1 MSATPMATERGEP
14 LGEHQD
20 EAARYRTLLEI
31 NNALIADLSRE
42 ALFRAIARTL
52 RRVVP
57 YDRTAIFLH
66 DPGPDVLRLFVLES
80 SLSSSYFVVGL
91 ELSADDSHMGWA
103 FRHRRV
109 LLRRDLA
116 VERHYPME
124 DRAYEDG
131 VRSYLAV
138 PLVARERCLGVLAV
152 ASTTPGR
159 YGERD
164 ADILQQVGGQVALAV
179 EQMHAYEEI
188 QALHA
193 RAAASAE
200 HHRTLLEVNNAII
213 SNLTQ
218 GELFHAVA
226 VALRRIVP
234 FDRIAVFLYDEAR
247 GVLRLSALETSLP
260 SAHYTVGLEMPLA
273 DTPGGWV
280 VLHQQP
286 YLQPDLSTARRYR
299 SEERAYDDGIRSV
312 LVLPLIARGRAIGTV
327 AVGSATPGR
336 YTTDDAAFLQQVAGQ
351 VALAVANMTAYEE
364 IAALKARLERENLYL
379 QEEIRREHDFVEMV
393 GASPALLRTLEQVE
407 QVAPTDSTVLV
418 SGETGTGKE
427 LIARAIHHRSA
438 RRDRPLVKVN
448 CSAISAGL
456 VESELFGHVK
466 GAFTGALERR
476 TGRFEL
482 AHRGTIFLDEIGDLP
497 LETQVKLLRV
507 LQEREFEPV
516 GSSRTLA
523 VDVRV
528 IAATNRDLAAAV
540 REGRFRA
547 DLYYRLNVFPIE
559 VPPLRERRGDIPPLV
574 TFFLGRF
581 AARFGKRIDSVSR
594 ETMDRLVAYDW
605 PGNVRELQNVVER
618 AVVLARGP
626 VLEIDAALLPRAGG
640 ERTDATEPAPEAP
653 SAGLSAALAAVER
666 TQIIRALDR
675 TGGVIE
681 GPSGAAALLRIHPNT
696 LRSRI
701 EKLGIRRSRPRG
713 R

>member
-1 MSATPMATERGEP
+1 MAMEP
-14 LGEHQD
+14 REPVGTRED

-31 NNALIADLSRE
+31 NNALIANLTRDT
-42 ALFRAIARTL
+42 LFRAIARAL
-52 RRVVP
+52 RQVVP

-66 DPGPDVLRLFVLES
+66 EPAREVLRLFVLES
-80 SLSSSYFVVGL
+80 SLPSTYFVVGL
-91 ELSADDSHMGWA
+91 ELPVEDTHVGWA

-109 LLRRDLA
+109 LLRYDLS
-116 VERHYPME
+116 VERRYPME
-124 DRAYEDG
+124 ERAYEDG

-138 PLVARERCLGVLAV
+138 PLLARDRCLGVLAV
-152 ASTTPGR
+152 ASTSTDR
-159 YGERD
+159 YDEAD
-164 ADILQQVGGQVALAV
+164 AGTLRAVGGQVALAV

-188 QALHA
+188 QALSA
-193 RAAASAE
+193 RAAAAAE
-200 HHRTLLEVNNAII
+200 QHRTLLEVNNAII

-218 GELFHAVA
+218 SDLFHAVA
-226 VALRRIVP
+226 GALGRIVA
-234 FDRIAVFLYDEAR
+234 FDRIAIFLYDEAR

-260 SAHYTVGLEMPLA
+260 SAYYTVGLEMALA

-280 VLHQQP
+280 VRHQQP
-286 YLQPDLSTARRYR
+286 YLQPDLTVARAYR
-299 SEERAYDDGIRSV
+299 SEERAYADGIRSV
-312 LVLPLIARGRAIGTV
+312 LVLPLIARGRSIGTV
-327 AVGSATPGR
+327 ALGSAIPGR
-336 YTTDDAAFLQQVAGQ
+336 YSTDDATLLQQVAGQ

-364 IAALKARLERENLYL
+364 IATLKARLEHENVYL

-393 GASPALLRTLEQVE
+393 GASAPLLRTLQQVE

-427 LIARAIHHRSA
+427 LIARAIHHRSS

-476 TGRFEL
+476 IGRFEL

-497 LETQVKLLRV
+497 LDTQVKLLRV

-516 GSSRTLA
+516 GSSRTIA

-528 IAATNRDLAAAV
+528 IAATNRDLTEAV
-540 REGRFRA
+540 RAGRFRA

-559 VPPLRERRGDIPPLV
+559 VPPLRHRRADIPQLV

-581 AARFGKRIDSVSR
+581 GRRFGKRIDRVSA
-594 ETMDRLVAYDW
+594 ETMGRLTAYAW
-605 PGNVRELQNVVER
+605 PGNVRELQNVIER
-618 AVVLARGP
+618 AVVLCTGP
-626 VLEIDAALLPRAGG
+626 VLEIDPALLPRADGSPAG
-640 ERTDATEPAPEAP
+640 ASPADAPE
-653 SAGLSAALAAVER
+653 GLNAALAALER
-666 TQIIRALDR
+666 SQIVGALDR
-675 TGGVIE
+675 TRGVIE
-681 GPSGAAALLRIHPNT
+681 GPGGAAALLRVHPNT
-696 LRSRI
+696 LRSRMD
-701 EKLGIRRSRPRG
+701 KLGIKRPGNEG

>member
-1 MSATPMATERGEP
+1 
-14 LGEHQD
+14 
-20 EAARYRTLLEI
+20 
-31 NNALIADLSRE
+31 
-42 ALFRAIARTL
+42 
-52 RRVVP
+52 
-57 YDRTAIFLH
+57 
-66 DPGPDVLRLFVLES
+66 
-80 SLSSSYFVVGL
+80 
-91 ELSADDSHMGWA
+91 
-103 FRHRRV
+103 
-109 LLRRDLA
+109 
-116 VERHYPME
+116 
-124 DRAYEDG
+124 
-131 VRSYLAV
+131 
-138 PLVARERCLGVLAV
+138 
-152 ASTTPGR
+152 
-159 YGERD
+159 
-164 ADILQQVGGQVALAV
+164 
-179 EQMHAYEEI
+179 
-188 QALHA
+188 
-193 RAAASAE
+193 
-200 HHRTLLEVNNAII
+200 
-213 SNLTQ
+213 
-218 GELFHAVA
+218 VA

-247 GVLRLSALETSLP
+247 GALRLSALETSLP
-260 SAHYTVGLEMPLA
+260 SAYYRVGLEMALA

-280 VLHQQP
+280 VRHQQP
-286 YLQPDLSTARRYR
+286 YLQPDLTAARRYA
-299 SEERAYDDGIRSV
+299 SEERAYADGIRSV

-336 YTTDDAAFLQQVAGQ
+336 YTADDAAFLQQVAGQ

-407 QVAPTDSTVLV
+407 QVASTDSTVLV

-559 VPPLRERRGDIPPLV
+559 VPPLRERQGDIPPLV

-626 VLEIDAALLPRAGG
+626 VLEIDAALLPCAGS

-653 SAGLSAALAAVER
+653 PAGLGAALAAVER